1 MADKPFR
8 DLAKLQEQGFY
19 ASEAARDKA
28 IDRALLRLYKDSYDR
43 TTEDIAKLYA
53 KVGLSTPVSTPSG
66 PIYIR
71 KEDAIRYNQLANK
84 LQNLADEMTA
94 LRNKGVKL
102 TEETSAQAIQ
112 DGYYRNVWAYD
123 QAVGVK
129 LGIPAL
135 PIAAIR
141 AAVYSDVSGL
151 DLVKTWAKNTTAGI
165 YSTQSAIMRGITNG
179 DSYTK
184 IARTIKGEFDKG
196 LWQAQRVVR
205 TEAGRCWSEGAEASH
220 EAAKEAGLVTKK
232 RWSAA
237 LDKRT
242 RSSHGALD
250 GQYAEE
256 VKEGDEVKYIFRMDG
271 DTAPQPR
278 MFSEV
283 GHNVNCRCAVYDVL
297 DGIESSVRRIRDEG
311 IVPYQTFDTWA
322 ESKGYDPVKGWPKA
336 KL

>member
-1 MADKPFR
+1 MPDLPFR

-28 IDRALLRLYKDSYDR
+28 IDRALLRLYKDAFDR
-43 TTEDIAKLYA
+43 TSADIAKLYA
-53 KVGLSTPVSTPSG
+53 KVGLSTPAQTPSG

-71 KEDAIRYNQLANK
+71 KEDAIRYNQLSNK
-84 LQNLADEMTA
+84 LQNLADEMTR
-94 LRNKGVKL
+94 LRNAGTKL

-141 AAVYSDVSGL
+141 ASVYSDASGL

-184 IARTIKGEFDKG
+184 IARTIKGEFNKG
-196 LWQAQRVVR
+196 LSDALRVVR
-205 TEAGRCWSEGAEASH
+205 TEAGRCWSEGAEDAH
-220 EAAKEAGLVTKK
+220 GRALEAGLEVRK
-232 RWSAA
+232 RWSAT

-242 RSSHGALD
+242 RSSHGHLD
-250 GQYAEE
+250 GTYA
-256 VKEGDEVKYIFRMDG
+256 DENGLFWIDG
-271 DTAPQPR
+271 YSAPQPR
-278 MFSEV
+278 EFGVPSIDIS
-283 GHNVNCRCAVYDVL
+283 CRCAVYDVL
-297 DGIESSVRRIRDEG
+297 DGIEPSVRRIRDEG
-311 IVPYQTFDTWA
+311 IVPYVKFDEWA
-322 ESKGYDPVKGWPKA
+322 SAKGYNPVKGWPKVSM
-336 KL
+336 K